1 MMAPHWLDDVFE
13 NPQNAPAALTLNSRF
28 KEAIAK
34 AQAAYYE
41 AEAFHKKNPR
51 AVGGSPAQ
59 SARTAF
65 LEAVNAD

>member
-13 NPQNAPAALTLNSRF
+13 NPQNAPAALTANSRF

-41 AEAFHKKNPR
+41 AEAFH
-51 AVGGSPAQ
+51 
-59 SARTAF
+59 
-65 LEAVNAD
+65 